1 MRHSCPGAGIK
12 SFPKFL
18 LYSPL
23 YEWSEEYPK
32 DRLKELGKP
41 KDAMGEDIVEWVREM
56 LPPFTPGFA
65 HMLGG
70 GSAAATA
77 GNGVLGGREQLLEW
91 RGPWLLLC
99 VAGHDPARCHG
110 CESNCSLSIS
120 WQTLEKSVAVQL
132 QRCQAKH
139 SPNCWGTSR
148 YRRALED

>member
-1 MRHSCPGAGIK
+1 MNESLYPPSNASQQRFQSCDTWAYFERPTRWIPGIK

-70 GSAAATA
+70 GSSAAA
-77 GNGVLGGREQLLEW
+77 GKGVLSGREQLLEW

-99 VAGHDPARCHG
+99 VRPR
-110 CESNCSLSIS
+110 
-120 WQTLEKSVAVQL
+120 
-132 QRCQAKH
+132 
-139 SPNCWGTSR
+139 
-148 YRRALED
+148 